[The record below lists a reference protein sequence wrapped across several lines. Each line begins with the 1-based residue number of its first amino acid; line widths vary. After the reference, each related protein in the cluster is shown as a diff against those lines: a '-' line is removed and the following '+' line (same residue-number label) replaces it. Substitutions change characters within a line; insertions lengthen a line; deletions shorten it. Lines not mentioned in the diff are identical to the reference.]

1 MLPCCGA
8 FPTVG
13 SSVRR
18 RYKCSG
24 EETSPK
30 RDLPGDTAAYMQ
42 SWPCSVRRQ
51 EQGAHPEAPE
61 YPSSAGQVT
70 SNGTMTESL
79 SKPESG
85 VTSCLAVA
93 CKQPSWRAQPEAFSS
108 LIFLGCRSDWPAIES
123 ATASR
128 VCLLRSSQVSTL
140 GNSAGS
146 ILRIFQLN
154 LSHSVTWYPSSLWKP
169 S

>member
-1 MLPCCGA
+1 MLWWRNIPQEGRPWGHSSLYAKLALPC
-8 FPTVG
+8 
-13 SSVRR
+13 
-18 RYKCSG
+18 
-24 EETSPK
+24 
-30 RDLPGDTAAYMQ
+30 
-42 SWPCSVRRQ
+42 Q
-51 EQGAHPEAPE
+51 EAGTGAHPEAPD
-61 YPSSAGQVT
+61 YPSSPGQVT
-70 SNGTMTESL
+70 SNGTMTKSL
-79 SKPESG
+79 SKPESC
-85 VTSCLAVA
+85 VTSCPAVVS
-93 CKQPSWRAQPEAFSS
+93 KQLSWWVQPEAFSS

-146 ILRIFQLN
+146 ILRIFQLS